1 MIDRLFL
8 DHLHEIAETYREHG
22 GHAIYIAFRLIFSG
36 LACLIHALV
45 PGLFVHT
52 ASHAVRDIDALMA
65 RRASAAQNRLAVN
78 PKKAAHDL
86 AGLRSAAPPASP
98 NALQAGI
105 GPST

>member
-8 DHLHEIAETYREHG
+8 GHPHEIAETYREHSVY
-22 GHAIYIAFRLIFSG
+22 AIYIAFRLIFSG

-65 RRASAAQNRLAVN
+65 RRASAAQSRLAVN
-78 PKKAAHDL
+78 PEKATQDL
-86 AGLRSAAPPASP
+86 AGLRSAAPPTSP
-98 NALQAGI
+98 NAVQAGI

>member
-22 GHAIYIAFRLIFSG
+22 GHATYIAFTLIFSG